1 MNGIKFPASVH
12 LWATYYDA
20 KGKPKWAIA
29 SDPAR
34 IKWYLYKI
42 EGDKAVKVKT
52 GVSPAE
58 FESEVGKI

>member
-1 MNGIKFPASVH
+1 MNGFKFPSNQR

-20 KGKPKWAIA
+20 KGKSKWAIA

-52 GVSPAE
+52 GASPVE
-58 FESEVGKI
+58 FENEVGKV